1 MDIEEIVEIYEDS
14 LNNRLS
20 SLHQA
25 SSEAT
30 VYEKRQKYSHSEF
43 GRKNSTMYAMY
54 KCTKLASLVMF
65 QNENFFSNFEPLWS
79 EAMARRQ

>member
-1 MDIEEIVEIYEDS
+1 MDIEKIVEIYEDS

-30 VYEKRQKYSHSEF
+30 VYEKRQKYSNSEF
-43 GRKNSTMYAMY
+43 
-54 KCTKLASLVMF
+54 
-65 QNENFFSNFEPLWS
+65 
-79 EAMARRQ
+79 